1 MATTLYLS
9 PIALILQ
16 QVFTNTGI
24 MAQGGQATIF
34 EAGTTTL
41 AETFTDSTGIV
52 ANPNPITL
60 NSAGRIASNSGAPV
74 AVWAPSGTVLTVA
87 VVDNQGNQLIYLPFI
102 PGINDPSSGAALQTL
117 LASPASSNPS
127 GVGPVA
133 GADLVANAVKSYD
146 IFADVRAANQP
157 ALASGQTLIIVVEG
171 AITVGDQLGGL
182 FYWSSS
188 STASDDGSLVLK
200 PTSVT
205 GPGRYLRLVLPETNV
220 ANGEETF
227 EASLTDG
234 VNNSGLFVVNYNVV
248 NGIVT
253 LRATGTTFASGADVM
268 TMLGLPPALA
278 PASILQIPTIVTDSG
293 TAGLLGAVQFAP
305 DGSITFLIGN
315 PSTSSTRVTFSSSGF
330 AGSSTKGIANWTVS
344 YPQN

>member
-1 MATTLYLS
+1 MATTPLYLS

-102 PGINDPSSGAALQTL
+102 PGINDPAGTSSLQAL
-117 LASPASSNPS
+117 LASPASSNAS
-127 GVGPVA
+127 SVGPVA

-146 IFADVRAANQP
+146 VFADVRAANAP
-157 ALASGQTLIIVVEG
+157 VLAAGQTLVCIVEG
-171 AITVGDQLGGL
+171 ALTVGDSAGGL
-182 FYWSSS
+182 FYWSAS
-188 STASDDGSLVLK
+188 STAADDGETVLQ
-200 PTSVT
+200 
-205 GPGRYLRLVLPETNV
+205 PGAATAAGRWLRIVLPQNSV
-220 ANGEETF
+220 DLNNGTLECT
-227 EASLTDG
+227 LTDG
-234 VNNSGLFVVNYNVV
+234 VNSATCPVLFTIDNDHC
-248 NGIVT
+248 T
-253 LRATGTTFASGADVM
+253 LRVQNTTITSGAD
-268 TMLGLPPALA
+268 TMQLTGLSSALMPTTTLVLPCFLEDDNNLDLLGF
-278 PASILQIPTIVTDSG
+278 ASVSSG
-293 TAGLLGAVQFAP
+293 TITFALCNTNGVSNRVQGSTGAFTSSGTKGLVAW
-305 DGSITFLIGN
+305 SIT
-315 PSTSSTRVTFSSSGF
+315 
-330 AGSSTKGIANWTVS
+330 
-344 YPQN
+344 YPLN